1 MYTVKQVSEIMGIS
15 IHTLRYYDKEGL
27 FPGLTKRNK
36 RRLFAVKD
44 LHILYIVQC
53 LRDTEMPIAEV
64 REYVR
69 LCYDGEETL
78 DARLA
83 MIRKQEEKVRQDLE
97 FLKKSLKTLKM
108 KEEYYMA
115 RVEGKD
121 ARKYLP
127 NIEKK
132 IREAGLA
139 V

>member
-1 MYTVKQVSEIMGIS
+1 MGIS

-36 RRLFAVKD
+36 RRLFAIKD

-53 LRDTEMPIAEV
+53 LRDTGMSIAEV
-64 REYVR
+64 REYVHM
-69 LCYDGEETL
+69 CYDGEGTL
-78 DARLA
+78 DERLV

-97 FLKKSLKTLKM
+97 SLKKSLKTLKM

-115 RVEGKD
+115 RIDGKD

-127 NIEKK
+127 NIEKM
-132 IREAGLA
+132 IREANLA